1 MAESTART
9 QITHIATV
17 LVPVTDQDRALEF
30 FVEQLGFEQRADF
43 TYGEGERW
51 LEVAP
56 PGAAAQVS
64 LVQAREERPAG
75 VETGVVFSS
84 ADVAADHAELRARGV
99 DVDRQI
105 LREGDPVVR
114 WSGAG
119 LAGVPPSFLFRDP
132 DGNSFLI
139 VQSLM

>member
-1 MAESTART
+1 MAESTARI
-9 QITHIATV
+9 QITHVATV

-43 TYGEGERW
+43 TYGDGERW

-75 VETGVVFSS
+75 VETGVAFSS

-99 DVDRQI
+99 DVDQQI
-105 LREGDPVVR
+105 LREGDPVVH

-119 LAGVPPSFLFRDP
+119 LAGIPPMFLFRDP